1 MRTVRRAIGPI
12 VTTGVAMVAA
22 GVIVA
27 NPILVPRADVQ
38 IPAVA
43 LSAGTDSAD
52 MLDKSF
58 LDAIAPAAAESN
70 NPFSVLKQLV
80 SALAA
85 DASYVGKNA
94 IVDAF
99 VAGVAA
105 VSGPDLSVPN
115 NPVVPAPVPIAP
127 PPDLA
132 ALLPALTPHVD
143 ASLLTAPLANVSA
156 DVTNLTSSFIN
167 GSVVPVVE
175 GVVSAVYNDATY
187 LGKNVLTAAFV
198 VGAGVVAEPGLIGAT
213 LTALVNGDINAALQ
227 NAVKA
232 VEKAVTIP
240 FTSSM
245 LIVNAIKDII
255 DNHLSELTGGFG
267 PPGPVVVPP
276 APTPPTG
283 DVADVPSVTTR
294 DHRSPGDVPIL
305 VASRT
310 AATASALAAVSPR
323 AAAALS
329 APGVP
334 RAMSAPRQI
343 AGAVLDA
350 VKSVGDQVGAAVQN
364 PNGGAGKPLAHARSA
379 AAGR

>member
-1 MRTVRRAIGPI
+1 MRRAIGPI

-43 LSAGTDSAD
+43 LSAGSDSAD
-52 MLDKSF
+52 MLDASF
-58 LDAIAPAAAESN
+58 LDAIAPAAPEST
-70 NPFSVLKQLV
+70 NPFSVLRQLV

-105 VSGPDLSVPN
+105 VSGPDLSVPAT
-115 NPVVPAPVPIAP
+115 VVSPAPAPIAP

-132 ALLPALTPHVD
+132 ALVPALTPHLD
-143 ASLLTAPLANVSA
+143 SSLLTAPLATVSA
-156 DVTNLTSSFIN
+156 DVTNVTTTFIN

-175 GVVSAVYNDATY
+175 QVVSAVYNDAAY

-198 VGAGVVAEPGLIGAT
+198 VGAAVVAEPSLIGDT

-240 FTSSM
+240 FNASM
-245 LIVNAIKDII
+245 LIVNAVKDII
-255 DNHLSELTGGFG
+255 DNHLDELTDLFD
-267 PPGPVVVPP
+267 PPGPAVLPLRPIPP
-276 APTPPTG
+276 AGGVT
-283 DVADVPSVTTR
+283 DVSSVMTR
-294 DHRSPGDVPIL
+294 DQRLQDALPVLVQSPRS
-305 VASRT
+305 AS
-310 AATASALAAVSPR
+310 TASAVAVSARAGAAVSATDAPR
-323 AAAALS
+323 AL
-329 APGVP
+329 PVP
-334 RAMSAPRQI
+334 RQV
-343 AGAVLDA
+343 AGVVLDA
-350 VKSVGDQVGAAVQN
+350 VKSVGDQVSAVVQN
-364 PNGGAGKPLAHARSA
+364 PAGGGAKALARTRSA

>member
-1 MRTVRRAIGPI
+1 M
-12 VTTGVAMVAA
+12 
-22 GVIVA
+22 
-27 NPILVPRADVQ
+27 
-38 IPAVA
+38 
-43 LSAGTDSAD
+43 
-52 MLDKSF
+52 
-58 LDAIAPAAAESN
+58 
-70 NPFSVLKQLV
+70 
-80 SALAA
+80 
-85 DASYVGKNA
+85 
-94 IVDAF
+94 
-99 VAGVAA
+99 
-105 VSGPDLSVPN
+105 
-115 NPVVPAPVPIAP
+115 
-127 PPDLA
+127 
-132 ALLPALTPHVD
+132 D

>member
-1 MRTVRRAIGPI
+1 MRRAIGPI

-43 LSAGTDSAD
+43 LSAGSDSAD
-52 MLDKSF
+52 MLDQSF
-58 LDAIAPAAAESN
+58 LDAIAPAAPEST

-105 VSGPDLSVPN
+105 VSGPDLSVPTT
-115 NPVVPAPVPIAP
+115 PVSPVPAPIAP

-132 ALLPALTPHVD
+132 ALIPALTPNLD
-143 ASLLTAPLANVSA
+143 SSLLTAPLATVSA
-156 DVTNLTSSFIN
+156 DVTNVTTTFIN

-175 GVVSAVYNDATY
+175 QVVSAVYNDAAY

-198 VGAGVVAEPGLIGAT
+198 VGAAVVAEPGLIGDT

-232 VEKAVTIP
+232 VETAVTIP
-240 FTSSM
+240 FDASM
-245 LIVNAIKDII
+245 LIVNAVKDII
-255 DNHLSELTGGFG
+255 DNHLDELTDLFN
-267 PPGPVVVPP
+267 PP
-276 APTPPTG
+276 APAVLPQAPIPSVG
-283 DVADVPSVTTR
+283 GSIDVPSVTTR
-294 DHRSPGDVPIL
+294 DHRPHDALPVL
-305 VASRT
+305 VSAPRSAST
-310 AATASALAAVSPR
+310 GPAVAVSAR
-323 AAAALS
+323 AAAAVS
-329 APGVP
+329 APDAPRVLPVP
-334 RAMSAPRQI
+334 RRV
-343 AGAVLDA
+343 AGAVVDA
-350 VKSVGDQVGAAVQN
+350 VKSVGDQVSAAVQN
-364 PNGGAGKPLAHARSA
+364 PAGGVGKALARARSA